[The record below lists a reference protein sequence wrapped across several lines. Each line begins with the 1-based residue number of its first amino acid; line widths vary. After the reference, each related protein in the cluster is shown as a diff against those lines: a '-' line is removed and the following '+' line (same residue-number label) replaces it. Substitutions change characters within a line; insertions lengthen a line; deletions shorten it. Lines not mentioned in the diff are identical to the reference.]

1 MKLNFT
7 HICRNL
13 GHSSLTHVWK
23 SETSFFYKNR
33 PKTHVFTQ
41 KISELFA
48 WNSGNREASFTK
60 TGQFHAKR
68 VSFTQNGKFTQK
80 ISKLSKKS
88 VIIFWRPG
96 QFHAKT
102 LKYATKLVSAWS
114 KLPRFLGRHEVLIEI
129 VKCMVNFLTM
139 KLPVSRNETGK
150 KVTFARLQ
158 NHTVL
163 DNFVKNHACF
173 QSYPSISDFYRFCE
187 TGLKYNETGSKYYEF
202 MACFL

>member
-1 MKLNFT
+1 MPHHKIKINVVST
-7 HICRNL
+7 
-13 GHSSLTHVWK
+13 
-23 SETSFFYKNR
+23 ETSFFYKNR

-48 WNSGNREASFTK
+48 WNSGNREPSFTK

-80 ISKLSKKS
+80 ISELSKKS
-88 VIIFWRPG
+88 VIIFWRSG

-102 LKYATKLVSAWS
+102 VKYATKLVLRWS
-114 KLPRFLGRHEVLIEI
+114 KLPWFFERHEFLIEI

-150 KVTFARLQ
+150 KVTFARL
-158 NHTVL
+158 
-163 DNFVKNHACF
+163 
-173 QSYPSISDFYRFCE
+173 
-187 TGLKYNETGSKYYEF
+187 
-202 MACFL
+202 